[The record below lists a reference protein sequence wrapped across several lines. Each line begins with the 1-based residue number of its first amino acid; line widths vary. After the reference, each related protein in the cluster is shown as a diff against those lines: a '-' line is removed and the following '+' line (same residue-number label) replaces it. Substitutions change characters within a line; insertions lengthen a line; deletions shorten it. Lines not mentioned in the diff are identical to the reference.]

1 MSFQRHCSEDDGS
14 AENPDFSFLAYGTT
28 LNRLNLDRL
37 RVIAVQ
43 RGAPED
49 DNDVWVVNPDWIKV
63 NPYQSQIPDPFLV
76 TQSQRYQMHLNQLM
90 YAINTV
96 TQESG
101 YPVKKEAIKVSKIP
115 FTSFKDGGKMKFHG
129 RS

>member
-1 MSFQRHCSEDDGS
+1 MQRHYSEDDGS
-14 AENPDFSFLAYGTT
+14 PENPDFSFLAYGTT
-28 LNRLNLDRL
+28 LNQLNLDQL
-37 RVIAVQ
+37 RVTAVR

-49 DNDVWVVNPDWIKV
+49 DNAVWVVNPDWIKV
-63 NPYQSQIPDPFLV
+63 NPSQSPIPDPFLV
-76 TQSQRYQMHLNQLM
+76 TQSQRYRMHLDQLM

-115 FTSFKDGGKMKFHG
+115 FTNFTDGGKIKFHG
-129 RS
+129 RN